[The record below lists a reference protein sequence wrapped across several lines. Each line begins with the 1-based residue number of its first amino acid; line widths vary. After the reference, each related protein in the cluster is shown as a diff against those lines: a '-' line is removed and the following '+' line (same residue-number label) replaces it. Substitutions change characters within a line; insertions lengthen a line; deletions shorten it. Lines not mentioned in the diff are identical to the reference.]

1 MCWRVAPATNKR
13 TQMDRTVRRRSAL
26 LLLALLP
33 DPAVT
38 ARAAKPPPPAM
49 GAMGAAAFD
58 FEYKRDAYGFA
69 VRPQH
74 LQRFREYAKIYKEEE
89 EERADRWKDFLDRLA
104 ESADD
109 IKASISP
116 SKEDSAVG
124 DVNGGEHLDGPENL
138 ENSNRGGIKC
148 NNEEEE
154 GEEDAE
160 KSDTPENS
168 KEIDGNNQ
176 SQEANGEADDINDVS
191 ANSENL
197 KQESTANSVES
208 DKAPEE
214 LKEVSGCSEE
224 LLNDENG
231 DSEGL
236 KDSHGVL
243 EGLGEANNDNSEKL
257 EELFLDKGLL
267 DELKPI
273 RVESG
278 KRVRASI
285 RIIEKMMSSR
295 VGKIRNT
302 ANDMC
307 GNGEAQLAS
316 IEEEER
322 AADKSCR
329 GDPAEESSN
338 PDKVEQAQDREQGDS
353 ASAALEGGNGESY
366 FPWREELESLV
377 RGGVPMA
384 LRGEMWQAFVG
395 VGARKITGYYNKLL
409 DEGTEELDEKNP
421 EDQELKDQTNAQK
434 KPPEKWK
441 GQIEK
446 DLPRTFPGHPA
457 LDEDGRNALRR
468 LLTAY
473 ARHNPSVGYCQAMNF
488 FAGLFLLF
496 MPEEHAFWA
505 LVGVIDE
512 YFDGYY
518 TEEMIESQVD
528 QLVLEEVVRER
539 FPKLGPALVT
549 TKDAGDA
556 ITLLQSLAGSTFDSS
571 QLVLTAC
578 MGFQAVREIGLQE
591 LRKKHRPDIISAME
605 ERSKDRHSWKDK
617 KGLATKLYSFKHD
630 PLCPQVNSKEGE
642 DGLQVN
648 GEMQFLD
655 SGSANLET
663 YLTSSALDNEL
674 EEGIDLQDQV
684 TWLKVELCKLLEE
697 KRSAELRSEELE
709 TALMEMVKQDNRHML
724 SAKVEKL
731 EAEVSEL
738 RKSFADKQEQEQ
750 AMLQVLI
757 RMEQEQ
763 KVAEDAR
770 IAAERDAADKKYAA
784 QLLQEK
790 YDAAMAALRQMEKR
804 AVMAETMLEATKQY
818 QAGQFK
824 ANQSFNPS
832 SPRAAPQSGKP
843 NQDPNQDAPNRRLGL
858 LSRGLGWLEKS
869 KGKSS
874 STETPEG

>member
-1 MCWRVAPATNKR
+1 
-13 TQMDRTVRRRSAL
+13 
-26 LLLALLP
+26 
-33 DPAVT
+33 
-38 ARAAKPPPPAM
+38 
-49 GAMGAAAFD
+49 
-58 FEYKRDAYGFA
+58 
-69 VRPQH
+69 
-74 LQRFREYAKIYKEEE
+74 
-89 EERADRWKDFLDRLA
+89 
-104 ESADD
+104 
-109 IKASISP
+109 
-116 SKEDSAVG
+116 
-124 DVNGGEHLDGPENL
+124 
-138 ENSNRGGIKC
+138 
-148 NNEEEE
+148 
-154 GEEDAE
+154 
-160 KSDTPENS
+160 
-168 KEIDGNNQ
+168 
-176 SQEANGEADDINDVS
+176 
-191 ANSENL
+191 
-197 KQESTANSVES
+197 
-208 DKAPEE
+208 
-214 LKEVSGCSEE
+214 
-224 LLNDENG
+224 
-231 DSEGL
+231 
-236 KDSHGVL
+236 
-243 EGLGEANNDNSEKL
+243 
-257 EELFLDKGLL
+257 
-267 DELKPI
+267 
-273 RVESG
+273 
-278 KRVRASI
+278 
-285 RIIEKMMSSR
+285 MMSSR

-642 DGLQVN
+642 DDLQVN

-724 SAKVEKL
+724 SAK
-731 EAEVSEL
+731 
-738 RKSFADKQEQEQ
+738 
-750 AMLQVLI
+750 VLI

>member
-1 MCWRVAPATNKR
+1 MLFR
-13 TQMDRTVRRRSAL
+13 TT
-26 LLLALLP
+26 LALL
-33 DPAVT
+33 
-38 ARAAKPPPPAM
+38 
-49 GAMGAAAFD
+49 
-58 FEYKRDAYGFA
+58 
-69 VRPQH
+69 
-74 LQRFREYAKIYKEEE
+74 
-89 EERADRWKDFLDRLA
+89 
-104 ESADD
+104 
-109 IKASISP
+109 
-116 SKEDSAVG
+116 
-124 DVNGGEHLDGPENL
+124 
-138 ENSNRGGIKC
+138 
-148 NNEEEE
+148 
-154 GEEDAE
+154 
-160 KSDTPENS
+160 
-168 KEIDGNNQ
+168 
-176 SQEANGEADDINDVS
+176 
-191 ANSENL
+191 
-197 KQESTANSVES
+197 
-208 DKAPEE
+208 
-214 LKEVSGCSEE
+214 
-224 LLNDENG
+224 
-231 DSEGL
+231 
-236 KDSHGVL
+236 
-243 EGLGEANNDNSEKL
+243 
-257 EELFLDKGLL
+257 
-267 DELKPI
+267 
-273 RVESG
+273 
-278 KRVRASI
+278 
-285 RIIEKMMSSR
+285 
-295 VGKIRNT
+295 
-302 ANDMC
+302 
-307 GNGEAQLAS
+307 
-316 IEEEER
+316 
-322 AADKSCR
+322 
-329 GDPAEESSN
+329 
-338 PDKVEQAQDREQGDS
+338 
-353 ASAALEGGNGESY
+353 
-366 FPWREELESLV
+366 
-377 RGGVPMA
+377 
-384 LRGEMWQAFVG
+384 
-395 VGARKITGYYNKLL
+395 
-409 DEGTEELDEKNP
+409 
-421 EDQELKDQTNAQK
+421 
-434 KPPEKWK
+434 
-441 GQIEK
+441 
-446 DLPRTFPGHPA
+446 DL
-457 LDEDGRNALRR
+457 
-468 LLTAY
+468 Y
-473 ARHNPSVGYCQAMNF
+473 
-488 FAGLFLLF
+488 
-496 MPEEHAFWA
+496 
-505 LVGVIDE
+505 
-512 YFDGYY
+512 
-518 TEEMIESQVD
+518 
-528 QLVLEEVVRER
+528 
-539 FPKLGPALVT
+539 GPALVT

-642 DGLQVN
+642 DDLQVN

>member
-13 TQMDRTVRRRSAL
+13 TQMDRTV
-26 LLLALLP
+26 
-33 DPAVT
+33 
-38 ARAAKPPPPAM
+38 
-49 GAMGAAAFD
+49 
-58 FEYKRDAYGFA
+58 RDAYGFA

-724 SAKVEKL
+724 SAKV
-731 EAEVSEL
+731 
-738 RKSFADKQEQEQ
+738 
-750 AMLQVLI
+750 LI